1 MASLLTALIL
11 PLALL
16 LLHATTVLG
25 SLSFRMSP
33 TTKEAR
39 LGEKVELQCEL
50 LQSGMASGCSWL
62 RQIPGDDPR
71 PNFLMYLSGQRPK
84 LAEGLDPKHISGSKV
99 TSSRFQLTLSSFRQ
113 EDQGYYFC
121 SVLSNSILYFSNFI
135 PVFLPAKPATTPAM
149 RPSTRAPT
157 IAPQTRSVSPR
168 SEVCRP
174 SAGSAADTSRLDF
187 ACDIYI
193 WAPLVGTC
201 AVLLLSLV
209 ITGICYRR
217 NRRRVCKCPRP
228 VVRQGG
234 KPSPSEKYV

>member
-1 MASLLTALIL
+1 M
-11 PLALL
+11 P
-16 LLHATTVLG
+16 
-25 SLSFRMSP
+25 P
-33 TTKEAR
+33 R

-71 PNFLMYLSGQRPK
+71 PTFLMYLSSQRVK
-84 LAEGLDPKHISGSKV
+84 LAEGLDPKHISGARVASSK
-99 TSSRFQLTLSSFRQ
+99 FQLTLSSFRQ

-121 SVLSNSILYFSNFI
+121 SVLSNSILYFSNFV
-135 PVFLPAKPATTPAM
+135 PVFLPGSGSPGGLWGSRLSPFFTRTP
-149 RPSTRAPT
+149 
-157 IAPQTRSVSPR
+157 SVSPR

-174 SAGSAADTSRLDF
+174 SAGSAVDTSRLDF

-217 NRRRVCKCPRP
+217 NRRRVCKCPR
-228 VVRQGG
+228 
-234 KPSPSEKYV
+234 

>member
-11 PLALL
+11 PLALQL
-16 LLHATTVLG
+16 LDAPMVLG
-25 SLSFRMSP
+25 SLSFLMSP
-33 TTKEAR
+33 TQKETR
-39 LGEKVELQCEL
+39 LGETVELQCEVVP
-50 LQSGMASGCSWL
+50 SGMASGCSWL

-71 PNFLMYLSGQRPK
+71 PTFLMYVSSQRVK
-84 LAEGLDPKHISGSKV
+84 LAQGLDPDHISGARFTGSK
-99 TSSRFQLTLSSFRQ
+99 FQLTLRNFRQ

-121 SVLSNSILYFSNFI
+121 SVLSNSVLYFSNFV

-174 SAGSAADTSRLDF
+174 SAGSTVDTNGLDF

-193 WAPLVGTC
+193 WAPLAGTC

-209 ITGICYRR
+209 ITCICYRR

-234 KPSPSEKYV
+234 KPNLSDKYV

>member
-1 MASLLTALIL
+1 MSWRPLGEAGAGLAWDGGAVGGGSAGL
-11 PLALL
+11 PAQP
-16 LLHATTVLG
+16 HCPCPADATPVLV

-135 PVFLPAKPATTPAM
+135 PVFLPG
-149 RPSTRAPT
+149 SGAP
-157 IAPQTRSVSPR
+157 
-168 SEVCRP
+168 
-174 SAGSAADTSRLDF
+174 GGLWGSRLSPF
-187 ACDIYI
+187 FTRT
-193 WAPLVGTC
+193 P
-201 AVLLLSLV
+201 LLSSLLGFEPLGAGTVPNSQSRKLRLGCDCVVIQGDFLGLV
-209 ITGICYRR
+209 ALG
-217 NRRRVCKCPRP
+217 
-228 VVRQGG
+228 
-234 KPSPSEKYV
+234 SSSELV

>member
-11 PLALL
+11 PLALQL
-16 LLHATTVLG
+16 LDTRKVLG

-33 TTKEAR
+33 TQKETR
-39 LGEKVELQCEL
+39 LGERVDLQCEVM
-50 LQSGMASGCSWL
+50 QSGMASGCSWL

-71 PNFLMYLSGQRPK
+71 PTFLMYFSSQRVK
-84 LAEGLDPKHISGSKV
+84 LAPGLDPAHISGAKVAGSK
-99 TSSRFQLTLSSFRQ
+99 FQLTLSSFRQ

-121 SVLSNSILYFSNFI
+121 SALSNSILYFSNFV

-174 SAGSAADTSRLDF
+174 SAGSTVDTRGLDF
-187 ACDIYI
+187 ACNIYI

-201 AVLLLSLV
+201 AVLLLSLL
-209 ITGICYRR
+209 ITCICYRR

-234 KPSPSEKYV
+234 KPNLSDKYV